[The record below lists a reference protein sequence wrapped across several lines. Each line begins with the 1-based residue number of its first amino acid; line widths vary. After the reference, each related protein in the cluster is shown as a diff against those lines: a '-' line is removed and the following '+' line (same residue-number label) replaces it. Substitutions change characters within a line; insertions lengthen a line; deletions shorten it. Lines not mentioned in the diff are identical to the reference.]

1 MDNLSHTEEVKR
13 KRASR
18 RYQIAMIS
26 LWTGIFLCVMASGLY
41 VAIPDHF
48 GSYSIV
54 VTVGIGGLFGIT
66 SLFMHHESKNK
77 RHFHN
82 KDLED

>member
-1 MDNLSHTEEVKR
+1 MDEISYTEQVKR
-13 KRASR
+13 KRSSR

-26 LWTGIFLCVMASGLY
+26 LWVGIFLCMLSSGLY
-41 VAIPDHF
+41 IAIPDHF
-48 GSYSIV
+48 GAFSIV

-77 RHFHN
+77 GQVN
-82 KDLED
+82 KD